1 MRSSYLL
8 HNLPLPG
15 FTVADFTDPT
25 KKWLRNLPLPNF
37 PVAQFSVVFSLPS
50 FPLPTLPLPS
60 LPQIPHTPLYKERS
74 RNNYTLHTPSGYP
87 DGVAQHYTSP
97 FPGVALALAL
107 ACEGSMYHIK
117 GESTLRMMDTFFTFE
132 IFRYPFKK
140 DVKHIKL

>member
-1 MRSSYLL
+1 MYHVTRSLHSYLL
-8 HNLPLPG
+8 
-15 FTVADFTDPT
+15 
-25 KKWLRNLPLPNF
+25 
-37 PVAQFSVVFSLPS
+37 
-50 FPLPTLPLPS
+50 
-60 LPQIPHTPLYKERS
+60 PQPHTPLYKERS

-132 IFRYPFKK
+132 IFRYCIHLKRM
-140 DVKHIKL
+140 LST

>member
-37 PVAQFSVVFSLPS
+37 PVAQFSVVFSLP
-50 FPLPTLPLPS
+50 TLPLPS

-74 RNNYTLHTPSGYP
+74 RNNYRLHTPSGYP

-97 FPGVALALAL
+97 FPGVALALVL

-140 DVKHIKL
+140 DAKHIKL